1 MPHMNR
7 WLVAAPLSVAL
18 GLLFSFLGVPAAWI
32 LAGILGAG
40 SVALVTEEDLPVN
53 EHLFT
58 FARGTVGVFAALP
71 LVGMNPLPYLLPGVV
86 AGAVVIG
93 MGFVGGLILA
103 NHGVSRETGVLS
115 LLPGGASLM
124 PAIARDVGAD
134 IRYVSLSQYLR
145 LLIVSVSLPLVASQF
160 TSVTRTELDPYWWMW
175 LLVPALIVGGV
186 FAGKLLKF
194 PNPSVFGPMALTV
207 LVGVLVDVTIVP
219 PRLLSIVGFLAIG
232 WMCGGGLNVP
242 ALRRFSRLLPATL
255 AYIAGLM
262 LACAGMGWLMAKWLG
277 LSFYEGYLAT
287 SPGALETVLVLATSP
302 AVVALQVIRLIMVI
316 LFAGWLPR
324 ILKRL

>member
-1 MPHMNR
+1 MNR

-145 LLIVSVSLPLVASQF
+145 LLIVSLTLPLVASQF